1 MRHAA
6 GLRSGGRWNGIINF
20 RYHVVSLVAVF
31 LALGTGA
38 LVGSS
43 FISRGTVAVLQASLR
58 KLDASNRN
66 LIDEVRDLKNQRGTL
81 QDFVQS
87 SEAFVVQGRLKD
99 RPVVLVS
106 IDTTPDDLSD
116 AVSQTLVAAGARV
129 QGSVQLSSKL
139 DFSNQARRER
149 AAQVLGAP
157 SADPDVL
164 ARFLVNGLVAS
175 LSGQAPGMVSKL
187 VEGGLASV
195 REVSGGK
202 PQALGS
208 LAAPGST
215 VIVLG
220 GAAKARTELD
230 QRVAGPLA
238 QSLAALEGS
247 PVLVGVAEP
256 GPGPFQVM
264 PRLRGANLRLVT
276 ADGIDEPM
284 GRIQL
289 VLGLQAAAAGRFG
302 DYGTGPG
309 ASSILPSG
317 PDTPK

>member
-1 MRHAA
+1 MFD
-6 GLRSGGRWNGIINF
+6 F
-20 RYHVVSLVAVF
+20 RYHALSLVAVF
-31 LALGTGA
+31 LALGTGV

-66 LIDEVRDLKNQRGTL
+66 LIDEVRDLKNQRETL
-81 QDFVQS
+81 QNFVES
-87 SEAFVVQGRLKD
+87 SESFVVQGRLKD
-99 RPVVLVS
+99 RSVVLVS
-106 IDTTPDDLSD
+106 IDTTPDDLAD

-129 QGSVQLSSKL
+129 QGLVQLSSRL

-157 SADPDVL
+157 SSDPDGL

-175 LSGQAPGMVSKL
+175 LSGQATGMVSRL

-202 PQALGS
+202 PQPLEYLGS
-208 LAAPGST
+208 SGST

-220 GAAKARTELD
+220 GAPKARTELD

-238 QSLAALEGS
+238 QSLAALDGT
-247 PVLVGVAEP
+247 PVVVGVAEP
-256 GPGPFQVM
+256 GPGPFQVLA
-264 PRLRGANLRLVT
+264 RLRGANLRLVT

-309 ASSILPSG
+309 ASSILPNG